1 MTITR
6 LDYLVANGTNDICQR
21 IFLADANGLSV
32 KGKPGAVEFE
42 EVYLAEGLDAPDADG
57 WEQQDDMELW
67 LTSGDQPDRGHLFY
81 DVPVAAVRLLIDEHG
96 GEDTGQDPIA

>member
-6 LDYLVANGTNDICQR
+6 LDYLAANGTNGMNQR
-21 IFLADANGLSV
+21 IFMADGHGLSV

-42 EVYLAEGLDAPDADG
+42 EVYLAESLDAPDTDG
-57 WEQQDDMELW
+57 WQQQDDMELW
-67 LTSGDQPDRGHLFY
+67 LTTGDQPDNGHLFY
-81 DVPVAAVRLLIDEHG
+81 DVPVAVVRLLIDEHG